1 MVNPNLPFDMTFVI
15 KCQIGP
21 HIITSSQAAVIDTFL
36 SSVNYSNFKSFPQ
49 KPLNY
54 LNKSLKND
62 LWVVSKIFLIS
73 LF

>member
-54 LNKSLKND
+54 FERK
-62 LWVVSKIFLIS
+62 FEE
-73 LF
+73 